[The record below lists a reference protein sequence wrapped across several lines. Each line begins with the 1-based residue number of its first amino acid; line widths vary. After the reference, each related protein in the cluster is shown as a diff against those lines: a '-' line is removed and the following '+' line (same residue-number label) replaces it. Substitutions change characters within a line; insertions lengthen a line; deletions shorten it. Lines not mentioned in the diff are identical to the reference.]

1 MQTKILIIGS
11 DKSPKEEVAK
21 SLCAVNDRLQIA
33 PVFTTDLRMRDKKQD
48 GSQYYMPNE
57 EVELS
62 YKNNAFMWVWTD
74 SKISRGVTMPDMY
87 SYNIFTLT
95 FNEFN
100 NISNPVL
107 KEIDSSSDLILV
119 VLDEGLT
126 KKDNICI
133 REANNAFER
142 IYEHHYLYFLD
153 ERVQDIVECILKYI
167 VSSEE
172 EREAIEETLNE

>member
-62 YKNNAFMWVWTD
+62 YKNNAFMWVRTND
-74 SKISRGVTMPDMY
+74 TISRGVTKPDMY
-87 SYNIFTLT
+87 MYNVFYMS
-95 FNEFN
+95 FSDFN
-100 NISNPVL
+100 NISSPVIAEL
-107 KEIDSSSDLILV
+107 DKDPNFIICVID
-119 VLDEGLT
+119 
-126 KKDNICI
+126 KKDKKGKTDIYDA
-133 REANNAFER
+133 RGALER

-153 ERVQDIVECILKYI
+153 CTVQEITDMIFKYI
-167 VSSEE
+167 VADDD
-172 EREAIEETLNE
+172 ERQRIEDSLNS